1 MQLVRELEDSNGTV
15 KKFVFSDG
23 KAITEVVGYRYKDRG
38 VVCFSVQSGC
48 PIGCT
53 FCGTGK
59 RFIRNLKAQEML
71 DQIHV
76 ALNWIGDRAKIQ
88 LMSMSMGEPM
98 LNMEELWGVSTHF
111 LCTFPTYQFIIS
123 TVGVFSSYAQ
133 HEILCMAASNG
144 NFGLQISL
152 HSPYE
157 EQRRALLGDYPL
169 LLSIKQLK
177 AFANE
182 FHRATNQRRSVYWN
196 FICKGTESA
205 EDAEAVSS
213 IVGQRDHLTCSVLC
227 NTGELIKGD
236 PEPALRFG
244 QMCADRG
251 VSNWSMFDP
260 AGQDSIGGGCGQ
272 LLFVQ
277 EFLKGA
283 GMSLSGTGV

>member
-1 MQLVRELEDSNGTV
+1 MRLVRELEDSNGTV

-23 KAITEVVGYRYKDRG
+23 KAITEVVGYRYQNRG

-71 DQIHV
+71 DQIHI
-76 ALNWIGDRAKIQ
+76 ALNWIGDRDKIQ

-98 LNMEELWGVSTHF
+98 LNMEELWGVRTHF
-111 LCTFPTYQFIIS
+111 LCCFPGYQFIVS
-123 TVGVFSSYAQ
+123 TVGVFSSYGQQA
-133 HEILCMAASNG
+133 ILNMAAGSR
-144 NFGLQISL
+144 NFGLQFSL

-157 EQRRALLGDYPL
+157 EQRRALLGNYPL
-169 LLSIKQLK
+169 LLSITQLK

-182 FHRATNQRRSVYWN
+182 FHQATNKQRSVYWN
-196 FICKGTESA
+196 YICKGTETV
-205 EDAEAVSS
+205 EDAEAVSN

-236 PEPALRFG
+236 PEPAQRFG
-244 QMCADRG
+244 QMCASYG
-251 VSNWSMFDP
+251 VENWSMFDP

-272 LLFVQ
+272 LLYVQ
-277 EFLKGA
+277 EFLNSSGQ
-283 GMSLSGTGV
+283 SLTGV